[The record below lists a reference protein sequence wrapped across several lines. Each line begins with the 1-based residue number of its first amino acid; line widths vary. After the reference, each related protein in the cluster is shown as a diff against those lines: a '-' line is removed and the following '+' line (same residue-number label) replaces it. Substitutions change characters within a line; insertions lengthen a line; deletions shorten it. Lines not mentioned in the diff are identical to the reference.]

1 MNTTEVLELNYFFS
15 FFGCKRHRAVPTSL
29 KIAIR
34 LNKVVQKTNTGW
46 TFRICLDMNIGT
58 NIHTI
63 VHRKYSL
70 DLVFYRY
77 MYILT
82 STISLATNFWKYNP
96 ISLLRHSLFYI
107 RNRLKNRCV
116 PFSASNVMPET
127 WKTVNKRPITKYQGY
142 K

>member
-63 VHRKYSL
+63 IQHKYSL
-70 DLVFYRY
+70 DYL
-77 MYILT
+77 
-82 STISLATNFWKYNP
+82 STIDICIYLHLQYPRLLISENITLSHYWDTPCFTYEIGWRTDAYRSLHRMWCQK
-96 ISLLRHSLFYI
+96 H
-107 RNRLKNRCV
+107 
-116 PFSASNVMPET
+116 E
-127 WKTVNKRPITKYQGY
+127 KR
-142 K
+142 